1 MISKLAFLATIL
13 FSINSF
19 GQDDSDRGY
28 VFIEKSQKYLNVGK
42 LEKAKKLIDKA
53 KEIDFHGGNPEATA
67 KSRINLIEA
76 QILIR
81 QKMYAEALTIL
92 DTTHGASFGVNCA
105 ERDSLKII
113 TLFLKYG
120 KQKVKDSFRNLRI
133 ESSTNDNQFDAS
145 NCAFISELNYN
156 FCFFSDFVVLE
167 DEKTK
172 ISFEELAKNMAFYKL
187 LQ

>member
-1 MISKLAFLATIL
+1 MGSKLVFLAAIL

-19 GQDDSDRGY
+19 AQNDSDHGY
-28 VFIEKSQKYLNVGK
+28 FFIEKSQKYLNLGK
-42 LEKAKKLIDKA
+42 LDKA
-53 KEIDFHGGNPEATA
+53 KRFIAKARKSDFRGGNPEATA

-81 QKMYAEALTIL
+81 KKLYSEALTLL

-105 ERDSLKII
+105 ERDSLKIV
-113 TLFLKYG
+113 TLFLLYG
-120 KQKVKDSFRNLRI
+120 KQKVKDSFKNLHVEI
-133 ESSTNDNQFDAS
+133 STNESQFDAQ
-145 NCAFISELNYN
+145 NCAFIGELNYV
-156 FCFFSDFVVLE
+156 FCFFSDFFVPE